1 MLHLTNEDN
10 QLLNKIEQQL
20 GIVADL
26 SRAEALLYGALVEG
40 RTKILSHAQ
49 PHSVTPAYAK
59 NYQGTE
65 VTLLDM
71 PVVAGAL
78 NSGRR
83 QKGQQG
89 TLGDGAQVV
98 IEVLPIY
105 APDNKRRVIGAI
117 SIDTSLLEYERHR
130 RRQKVF
136 RKALSQL
143 QFMLTKGQLA
153 GAETLSPF
161 GEHDG
166 LMVVDKTG
174 TIRYTSGV
182 AANLY
187 RRLGYVSDLIG
198 LNLKNINTH
207 DERLFHRAA
216 KKLQCLECESD
227 DGGRHWVRK
236 AIPLFANPGPGE
248 KILALLGRPPRSPE
262 FSGVLMVLSDLTET
276 RRRAQ
281 EIRVKNAM
289 IQEVHHRVK
298 NNLQTIAA
306 LLRIQSRRVKDPAAS
321 VALQDA
327 TNRILSVAFIHEF
340 LSDQG
345 SSTINIKEVCQ
356 RIVTQLR
363 EGIIGPDKRIG
374 FQVNGR
380 SIWLPA
386 RQATA
391 TALVINELLQNSLEH
406 GFESREQGDISINLR
421 DEGDHVIITIH
432 DDGEGLPDT
441 FNAHNLSSLGL
452 QIANTLVTE
461 DLQGSLSFQNNGGA
475 TATITFPKA
484 IFGGEEGWNE
494 NALS

>member
-1 MLHLTNEDN
+1 MVDEDTH
-10 QLLNKIEQQL
+10 LLNQIEQQL
-20 GIVADL
+20 GIVADV
-26 SRAEALLYGALVEG
+26 SRAEALLYSALIEG

-59 NYQGTE
+59 NYRDAE

-71 PVVAGAL
+71 PVVASAL

-98 IEVLPIY
+98 IEVFPIY
-105 APDNKRRVIGAI
+105 APGNRRRVIGAI

-130 RRQKVF
+130 RRQPAFK
-136 RKALSQL
+136 RALGQL
-143 QFMLTKGQLA
+143 QFMLTQGQLI
-153 GAETLSPF
+153 GAETLGPF

-174 TIRYTSGV
+174 AIRYTSGV

-198 LNLKNINTH
+198 LNLKNIHTH

-216 KKLQCLECESD
+216 RKLQCLECESD
-227 DGGRHWVRK
+227 DGGRHWLRK
-236 AIPLFANPGPGE
+236 AIPLFAKPGPSE
-248 KILALLGRPPRSPE
+248 KLLNIFGRRPRSPE

-306 LLRIQSRRVKDPAAS
+306 LLRIQSRRVKDPVAS
-321 VALQDA
+321 IALQDA

-345 SSTINIKEVCQ
+345 SSTINIKDVCQ

-363 EGIIGPDKRIG
+363 EGIIAPDKRID
-374 FQVNGR
+374 FQVSGR

-406 GFESREQGDISINLR
+406 GFENRGQGDISIVLR
-421 DEGDHVIITIH
+421 DEGDHVVITIH
-432 DDGEGLPDT
+432 DDGEGLPDA
-441 FNAHNLSSLGL
+441 FDAQDLSSLGL